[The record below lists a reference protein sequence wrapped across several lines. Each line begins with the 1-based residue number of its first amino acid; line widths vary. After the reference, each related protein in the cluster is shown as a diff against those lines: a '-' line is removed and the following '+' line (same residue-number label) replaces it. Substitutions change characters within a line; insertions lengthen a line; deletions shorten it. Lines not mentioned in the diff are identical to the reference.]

1 MSMSALGQKQ
11 TLERFP
17 AMSAIHPKADIAKRD
32 LVRTRIGAVRR
43 RSCALLAGPV
53 DANRIGMTLVCHGL
67 MVTFWPGT
75 PERVSLAM
83 LSEIMALV
91 VAVAAVV
98 VAAAAVWAWGVE
110 PPLILTSA

>member
-1 MSMSALGQKQ
+1 
-11 TLERFP
+11 
-17 AMSAIHPKADIAKRD
+17 
-32 LVRTRIGAVRR
+32 
-43 RSCALLAGPV
+43 
-53 DANRIGMTLVCHGL
+53 
-67 MVTFWPGT
+67 
-75 PERVSLAM
+75 M